1 MNFVSQRREQARP
14 VYNDVIFEMK
24 KEIPAYIVRF
34 NLCWK
39 SPVKGK
45 K

>member
-1 MNFVSQRREQARP
+1 MNFVSQRREPARP
-14 VYNDVIFEMK
+14 VYYDVIFEVE

-39 SPVKGK
+39 FQVKGK